1 MVCQMRGALLTPGP
15 PAAGAAWFGY
25 LEQAWTCGGVFY
37 NVHGT
42 VRLGT
47 ATHMADEPKASETP
61 RRSDAVA
68 AGSDVS
74 RCSASS
80 EGTTEGSPGNTT
92 QFTSPQ
98 PSSSPTTTTISRQT
112 RSGATIL
119 QLVAELAKWV
129 KQLQMDVSSLE
140 PLQSTAEQLRAPL
153 LSCIGLLEAECGRG
167 AASRCGS
174 PASRAPPSSAGL
186 PTRSLTSPSP
196 PRGPSRAEGLACDH
210 ASAGS
215 PPECAL
221 ESSVGLGVT
230 SEAPLAVPQAAQN
243 HDNALIH
250 PVVAEGSASILKH
263 MDAPPSQRAVRGRSA
278 STGRGRWASQRDEL
292 VHDLQSRVW
301 DLESE
306 LAEALRRAEALQS
319 TVRDAAAAQHAAQ
332 RRHARSVMR
341 VEQLEGVTAHLQ
353 GCLQSLAQEH
363 ASALRRAEALESNNR
378 DAAAAQHAAQ
388 EGWAESETRAQRAE
402 LQLQKLEAQHA
413 TAQLEAQHTAAQF
426 ETQHA
431 AALQRVDGLGAASCT
446 QVEGAAQPGVTTT
459 EAVSGA
465 APHVGGAEA
474 AVGDT
479 DELPSAAPTAPCPGH
494 DDSADAHQD
503 AEADEQRRVPSAD
516 SLRFD
521 RGFHEDYPIE
531 ELGPA
536 LFKHHE
542 LLEGLSEQKVAAFF
556 RKIRT
561 YCDEEGTVPN
571 HAKGGGRSHQSE
583 KRCSDRL
590 VSMHLFLTELAKQ
603 LLFRKHQVLAAMLAA
618 VVVNCGRFHIS
629 SAAAAGKYEW
639 ERVGHMVTELVE
651 EHPES
656 GTILSIV
663 QASVYADETATYAAH
678 GQELLVDCCN
688 MFLSWVVDDLEVK
701 VLLSQLTRLVAW
713 AAWLKEPG
721 THLEWR
727 KLYSRP
733 QSRGVLRK
741 LEGIGEKL
749 DSTRKNA
756 VFCQRHVVP
765 IATAL
770 AQISPHLK
778 WAENGAVALARYY
791 AAAGAANAGAG

>member
-319 TVRDAAAAQHAAQ
+319 TV
-332 RRHARSVMR
+332 
-341 VEQLEGVTAHLQ
+341 
-353 GCLQSLAQEH
+353 
-363 ASALRRAEALESNNR
+363 R